1 MFSIQHF
8 IWIAICAIVIVSV
21 CLLLKKYKPSMTKVL
36 IGCFIVA
43 AMSQLFIVTSEMEF
57 VPSADGKTIRPFL
70 PHSSLPLHMCS
81 IQIFLILAAIFIKKQ
96 PLRENLLAF
105 IYATGIGGAFMA
117 IVVATIFN
125 SVTPEKSFTYPR
137 AYEYFIYHTMLII
150 LGAYIFMSG
159 EVKFKPKHILTTFV
173 GLFSLAWAS
182 IYYNSILSVPTYEN
196 GKLISVDYNTNF
208 FFTYEP
214 PIDIALTQRWHW
226 LVYLLVLLALV
237 LIIEAILFIPAII
250 AQKRKSK

>member
-1 MFSIQHF
+1 
-8 IWIAICAIVIVSV
+8 
-21 CLLLKKYKPSMTKVL
+21 
-36 IGCFIVA
+36 
-43 AMSQLFIVTSEMEF
+43 
-57 VPSADGKTIRPFL
+57 
-70 PHSSLPLHMCS
+70 
-81 IQIFLILAAIFIKKQ
+81 
-96 PLRENLLAF
+96 
-105 IYATGIGGAFMA
+105 
-117 IVVATIFN
+117 
-125 SVTPEKSFTYPR
+125 
-137 AYEYFIYHTMLII
+137 
-150 LGAYIFMSG
+150 MSG